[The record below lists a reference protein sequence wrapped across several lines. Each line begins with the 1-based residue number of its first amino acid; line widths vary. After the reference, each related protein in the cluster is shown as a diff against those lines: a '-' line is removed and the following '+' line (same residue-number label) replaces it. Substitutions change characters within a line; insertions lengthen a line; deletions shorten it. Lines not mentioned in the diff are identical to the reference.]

1 MLDIKVLYERLE
13 KSDNDKERLH
23 INFDI
28 ATFFLNT
35 NEQRTLEYAETIKE
49 LAEKLDSNLGRCYY
63 HSTLGRVMYR
73 RSSFA
78 EAAEEFQKALD
89 LSLLTDDKLTQAICY
104 DSLMV
109 VYGPQNRYDLA
120 LENSLKAL
128 ELYQQLEGQA
138 AQWQTAVCYN
148 NIGIA
153 YKSLNRFD
161 EAEQSYQKG
170 LAIAEASE
178 NHRIKYI
185 TLNNIAQVK
194 IVQEK
199 YDEGLAYAEP
209 ALEGFKSLQHKV
221 GESHARVHIA
231 HCQLGNGDYAQ
242 ALQSYIG
249 TAKVLKEIDN
259 KPAEV
264 QLYTGM
270 GKVYLKLQAYNEA
283 INKFQKALKL
293 ANETGECRDVCEV
306 YLCMGKAYLGLND
319 SEQSVDMLQKGL
331 TLAKQEGLDRYI
343 ARFEALVPTSK
354 V

>member
-13 KSDNDKERLH
+13 KSDSDHEKMH

-28 ATFFLNT
+28 ATYFLNT
-35 NEQRTLEYAETIKE
+35 NEQRALEYAETIKV
-49 LAEKLDSNLGRCYY
+49 LAEKLNSNLGRCYY
-63 HSTLGRVMYR
+63 HSTLGRVLYR

-78 EAAEEFQKALD
+78 EAAVEFQKALD

-120 LENSLKAL
+120 LDNSLKAL
-128 ELYQQLEGQA
+128 ELYEQLEGQA
-138 AQWQTAVCYN
+138 AQWQTSVCYN

-153 YKSLNRFD
+153 LKNLDRLD
-161 EAEQSYQKG
+161 EAEESYNKG
-170 LAIAEASE
+170 LAIAEKSE
-178 NHRIKYI
+178 NPRIKYI
-185 TLNNIAQVK
+185 TLNNLAQVK
-194 IVQEK
+194 IAQAN
-199 YDEGLAYAEP
+199 YSDGLTYATN

-221 GESHARVHIA
+221 GESHARVLIA

-259 KPAEV
+259 KPVEV

-270 GKVYLKLQAYNEA
+270 GNVYLKLQAYNEA
-283 INKFQKALKL
+283 LNQFSKALDI
-293 ANETGECRDVCEV
+293 AETLGECRDLCEV
-306 YLCMGKAYLGLND
+306 YLCLGKAYLGQNMPD
-319 SEQSVDMLQKGL
+319 KAHGIIQKGL
-331 TLAKQEGLDRYI
+331 ELAQKEKLMGYTEQFLKLRATL
-343 ARFEALVPTSK
+343 V
-354 V
+354 

>member
-13 KSDNDKERLH
+13 KSDNEIERMH

-28 ATFFLNT
+28 ATYFLNT
-35 NEQRTLEYAETIKE
+35 NQQRTLEYAETIKM
-49 LAEKLDSNLGRCYY
+49 LAEKLNSNLGRCYY
-63 HSTLGRVMYR
+63 HSTLGRVLYR

-78 EAAEEFQKALD
+78 QAAEEFQKALN

-104 DSLMV
+104 DSLVV

-153 YKSLNRFD
+153 LKNLDRLD
-161 EAEQSYQKG
+161 EAEESYQKG
-170 LAIAEASE
+170 LAIAEASD
-178 NHRIKYI
+178 NHRIKFI
-185 TLNNIAQVK
+185 TLNNLAQVK
-194 IVQEK
+194 IAQEK
-199 YDEGLAYAEP
+199 YNEALSFAEP

-221 GESHARVHIA
+221 GESHARVLIA
-231 HCQLGNGDYAQ
+231 HCELGNGQYAQ

-259 KPAEV
+259 KPVEV
-264 QLYTGM
+264 QLCTGL
-270 GKVYLKLQAYNEA
+270 GNVYLKLQAYNEA
-283 INKFQKALKL
+283 LNQYKKALAIAK
-293 ANETGECRDVCEV
+293 TIGECRDICEV
-306 YLCMGKAYLGLND
+306 YLCLSKAYLGLNLM
-319 SEQSVDMLQKGL
+319 EQANEMVNNGMALSK
-331 TLAKQEGLDRYI
+331 KEGLARYMQQ
-343 ARFEALVPTSK
+343 FLQMNVTQ